1 MNVSLVDTSA
11 VSTTAARPGGSSRL
25 MRPEQTVSSTEW
37 RCGVELETKFS
48 QSCPRKD
55 HNRWVDL
62 RIFALTSQPIPSLM
76 IFVLASTYRRLAT
89 F

>member
-37 RCGVELETKFS
+37 LRGVELETKFS
-48 QSCPRKD
+48 QSYAHGK
-55 HNRWVDL
+55 
-62 RIFALTSQPIPSLM
+62 IMFM
-76 IFVLASTYRRLAT
+76 IFVFKIVNAT
-89 F
+89 KHSMSMCFGFVWH

>member
-25 MRPEQTVSSTEW
+25 MRPEQTASSTEW
-37 RCGVELETKFS
+37 LRGVELETKFS

-55 HNRWVDL
+55 HDHDHDLCVGVYLPWV
-62 RIFALTSQPIPSLM
+62 SN
-76 IFVLASTYRRLAT
+76 RLALAQ
-89 F
+89 